1 MTLQDFIY
9 DQIPLSKHLGVKI
22 FKIDDLEA
30 IVTAPLDIN
39 RNHMNTAF
47 GGSLQAILVL
57 SAYAWLFQIMKQKGY
72 SCHVVLQ
79 ESSYEFLKPVSE
91 DIKAI
96 CRAPKGTQLQKFLNT
111 FAKKKKARITLHAA
125 VEDKCV
131 FIGKFVVQTS
141 SHTNLI

>member
-9 DQIPLSKHLGVKI
+9 DQIPLSRHLGLKI
-22 FKIDDLEA
+22 SKIDELEA
-30 IVTAPLDIN
+30 VVTAPLDIN

-72 SCHVVLQ
+72 NCHVILQ
-79 ESSYEFLKPVSE
+79 ESSYEFFKPVST

-96 CRAPKGTQLQKFLNT
+96 CRSPKGTQLQKFLNT
-111 FAKKKKARITLHAA
+111 YAK
-125 VEDKCV
+125 
-131 FIGKFVVQTS
+131 
-141 SHTNLI
+141 